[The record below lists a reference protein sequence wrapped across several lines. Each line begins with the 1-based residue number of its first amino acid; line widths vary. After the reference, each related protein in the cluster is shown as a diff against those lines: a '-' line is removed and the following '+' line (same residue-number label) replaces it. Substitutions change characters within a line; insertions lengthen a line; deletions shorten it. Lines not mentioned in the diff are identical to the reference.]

1 MDETSCV
8 KRSLFLVAYLPF
20 FGSLLRL
27 LVDVSKS
34 MKINFKE
41 VALKG
46 VSLSFEPLMVSLN
59 YQLQQGLNIYF

>member
-1 MDETSCV
+1 
-8 KRSLFLVAYLPF
+8 LPF